1 MPTATELKREAD
13 EFRNAGRGDRAIA
26 RYQKAQEIFL
36 DEDDTGGATECM
48 HMLGV
53 ALVFEDE
60 EEMGL
65 KALKAALEARN
76 GPGNLVDLGRVQR
89 DLGVA
94 QMIYRH
100 YLRALEYL
108 EQSRVTLLNSNDLA
122 ERAITEAKLGRLY
135 SLEGEYGK
143 VDGCFD
149 EAFLLI
155 NQVDQP
161 DYLVAMHIDN
171 AFACL
176 EREQIGY
183 MGSHLDTAWSLL
195 EQSGETQVQ
204 LRRVAQIMGLRI
216 RLAINMGDWQ
226 HARSLYSSRFVPVHE
241 ELTPGCR
248 SVLSREIHTEELA
261 KLVQ

>member
-1 MPTATELKREAD
+1 MPTAIELKREAD
-13 EFRNAGRGDRAIA
+13 EFRNAGRGGRAIG

-36 DEDDTGGATECM
+36 AEGDTDGATECM

-60 EEMGL
+60 EETGL
-65 KALKAALEARN
+65 KALKSALEARLAM
-76 GPGNLVDLGRVQR
+76 GRTIDAGRVLR
-89 DLGVA
+89 DLGIA

-100 YLRALEYL
+100 YFRALEFL
-108 EQSRVTLLNSNDLA
+108 EQSRNMLLNSDNLA
-122 ERAITEAKLGRLY
+122 ERAITETKLGRLY
-135 SLEGEYGK
+135 SLEGEYNK

-155 NQVDQP
+155 NQVDHP
-161 DYLVAMHIDN
+161 AYLIAMHIDN

-176 EREQIGY
+176 ERDQIGY

-204 LRRVAQIMGLRI
+204 LRRVAQILGLRI
-216 RLAINMGDWQ
+216 RLAINMGDWL
-226 HARSLYSSRFVPVHE
+226 HARNLYSRSFVPVHE

-248 SVLSREIHTEELA
+248 AVLSREINTEEIV
-261 KLVQ
+261 KLLN